1 MEFLS
6 IIALALFLALICK
19 SILSFLTRYVQLR
32 KDYREIS
39 FLPFSSIPFVGNL
52 RQINTR
58 SDLFFRLLLRMSK
71 ECQRKD
77 KGIFCLW
84 YALWPVTFICSAKGL
99 EVHPFFNNSKQLVK
113 SFDYKLFESWLQTGL
128 ITR

>member
-99 EVHPFFNNSKQLVK
+99 EVHPFS
-113 SFDYKLFESWLQTGL
+113 SFLLEYYYDLDFYQ
-128 ITR
+128 